1 MSILGHG
8 HEAPGCQSSSPW
20 MNESAPHTTLTSSI
34 AGCSPTAAWL
44 YPHREHDKHNTLNQ
58 CLLNVGPPSH
68 EGGPT
73 LNHHWLNVLC
83 LPGTLCAPGAKK
95 TKLIYNP
102 YRPTRVLLCSFSV
115 TLGPIRC
122 VISYAKDANPNSLSD
137 RTNFFIFTSPESLT
151 RVANELNR
159 LICLWNKW
167 YFVHFL
173 LIQKALCISVFNNSP
188 TLITYGRKFSQYS
201 SSAGQQVKPA
211 RFGLDEKRR
220 PRGEKVFLGGCF
232 VRAVSLRLPVHIWP
246 GIRPNVMT
254 VPVTSSHHFTSP
266 THAATL
272 P

>member
-1 MSILGHG
+1 MPVIFTV
-8 HEAPGCQSSSPW
+8 
-20 MNESAPHTTLTSSI
+20 NEWISTTHNADVIDSWVLPDSR
-34 AGCSPTAAWL
+34 PAWL

-68 EGGPT
+68 EVGPT

-83 LPGTLCAPGAKK
+83 LLGTLCAPRAKK

-115 TLGPIRC
+115 TLGPTWSIRC
-122 VISYAKDANPNSLSD
+122 VISYANDANPNSLSD
-137 RTNFFIFTSPESLT
+137 RTNFSIFTSPESLT
-151 RVANELNR
+151 RIANELNR

-167 YFVHFL
+167 YFFIFYWYKRPYTL
-173 LIQKALCISVFNNSP
+173 AYLIIYLHSSP
-188 TLITYGRKFSQYS
+188 MAENLANIQAARDNKSNLHGLVWMRSGGR
-201 SSAGQQVKPA
+201 G
-211 RFGLDEKRR
+211 
-220 PRGEKVFLGGCF
+220 GEKVFLGGCF

-254 VPVTSSHHFTSP
+254 VPGTSSHHVTSP
-266 THAATL
+266 THATTL